1 MKRHSGVET
10 CDSSLHGVGLSE
22 VNLDHSPKRGKSDAL
37 IAPHGKLVE
46 SVGDSVVDGIGLIS
60 YRLNTVVLEPR
71 ICMRLLIVDDHELVR
86 NGLRAMVAGTEIVVV
101 GEAATSDEAVALA
114 LETNPDLVLLDVRLA
129 DGDGLSV
136 LSRLKVERPKLPVL
150 VFSNYDNPTF
160 VARAVA
166 LQAAGYVLK
175 GAPRATLLEAMRKVV
190 GGENAWTRDELRRVT
205 GALATPRLI
214 ADVDAALTQRESEV
228 LRQLASG
235 LTNKEIAISLHI
247 SYETVKEHVQHILR
261 KVGVSDRTQAAVWA
275 VRCGLV

>member
-1 MKRHSGVET
+1 MS
-10 CDSSLHGVGLSE
+10 
-22 VNLDHSPKRGKSDAL
+22 
-37 IAPHGKLVE
+37 I
-46 SVGDSVVDGIGLIS
+46 
-60 YRLNTVVLEPR
+60 
-71 ICMRLLIVDDHELVR
+71 RLLIVEDHELVR
-86 NGLRAMVAGTEIVVV
+86 NGLKAMVAGTEITVV
-101 GEAATSDEAVALA
+101 GEAATSDEAVAQA

-129 DGDGLSV
+129 DGDGLGV

-175 GAPRATLLEAMRKVV
+175 GAPRAALLEAMRKVV